1 MKRRQFLQTTGLSLP
16 VLLNGF
22 SLRALAGTRSFAA
35 ATTATDR
42 VLVLLQLNGG
52 NDGLGMIT
60 PLDQYD
66 QLANARGNI
75 LVPAGQLLEVGFD
88 NAFHPM
94 MTGIMGLFEEGR
106 MGIVQSVGYPDQNR
120 SHFRST
126 DIWTSGSPADQV
138 WTTGW
143 LGRHFE
149 QEHPTFPEGY
159 PNADFPHPFALTIGS
174 LVSETCQGTAANF
187 SLAINDPFNL
197 NPLADTGGD
206 IVPDTPYGKELTF
219 LRDTIAQTNAYSG
232 LITEAAGL
240 GTNLASYPDDN
251 RLAQQLRNV
260 ALLISGGL
268 QTKVFVVSLGGFDT
282 HANQV
287 LDGNPGQGEHAALL
301 QQLSEAMVPF
311 LADLQAQGL
320 EQRVLT
326 MTFSE
331 FGRRI
336 RSNDSFG
343 TDHGD
348 AAPLLLFGTCV
359 NPGFL
364 GDNPA
369 IPADPDPLEAIPYQY
384 DFRDVYGTV
393 LTDWFGMAEDTVRE
407 VLYDSFTRL
416 PLLLPCEPLDT
427 RTVPTPGADLHCH
440 PNPFTDQLQVQFN
453 LSDAGAV
460 QLSVFD
466 TRGHCAA
473 VLLDGHL
480 PAGHR
485 SVTFDG
491 SRLAPGVYFIR
502 LQPAKGPRKILRTVK
517 VR

>member
-22 SLRALAGTRSFAA
+22 SLRALAGTRSFAT
-35 ATTATDR
+35 ATTTTDR

-52 NDGLGMIT
+52 NDGLAMIT

-66 QLANARGNI
+66 PLANARGNI
-75 LVPAGQLLEVGFD
+75 LVPASQLLDLGFD
-88 NAFHPM
+88 NGLHPV
-94 MTGIMGLFEEGR
+94 MTGIRNLFDDGKV
-106 MGIVQSVGYPDQNR
+106 GVVQSVGYPEQNR

-126 DIWTSGSPADQV
+126 DIWTSGSPPDQV

-149 QEHPTFPEGY
+149 QDHPDFPVGY
-159 PNADFPHPFALTIGS
+159 PNTDFPHPFALTIGS
-174 LVSETCQGTAANF
+174 LVTETCQGTGANF

-206 IVPDTPYGKELTF
+206 TVPDTPYGAELTF

-232 LITEAAGL
+232 FITDAAGM
-240 GTNLASYPDDN
+240 GVNMVTYPDDN

-260 ALLISGGL
+260 ARLISGGL

-287 LDGNPGQGEHAALL
+287 LDGSPGQGDHAALL

-348 AAPLLLFGTCV
+348 AAPLLLFGSCV

-364 GDNPA
+364 GDNPT
-369 IPADPDPLEAIPYQY
+369 IPADPDILEALPYQY

-416 PLLLPCEPLDT
+416 PILLPCGPTETSFVPLPS
-427 RTVPTPGADLHCH
+427 VDLDCS
-440 PNPFTDQLQVQFN
+440 PNPFTDR
-453 LSDAGAV
+453 LSV
-460 QLSVFD
+460 QLDLHKDASVRLSVHN
-466 TRGHCAA
+466 TLGHLIT
-473 VLLDGHL
+473 VLLDGFQ
-480 PAGHR
+480 PAG
-485 SVTFDG
+485 SQQLTFDG
-491 SRLAPGVYFIR
+491 TRLPPGAYFIR
-502 LQPAKGPRKILRTVK
+502 LQHADGQQKIQRTVK
-517 VR
+517 LK